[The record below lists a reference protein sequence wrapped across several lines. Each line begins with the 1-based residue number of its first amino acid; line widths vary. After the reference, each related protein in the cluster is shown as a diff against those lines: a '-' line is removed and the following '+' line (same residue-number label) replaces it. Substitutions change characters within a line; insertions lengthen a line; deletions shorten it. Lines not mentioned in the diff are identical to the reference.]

1 LPQKSFAATHVA
13 RSATAGLWKRH
24 ITLFDFSENMEI
36 KMDTLVIDRTEKTD
50 VAASGHFYEYSKAA
64 NPIRPSLTPR
74 VPYHF
79 FPPSLY
85 AQGSSRVVPLDLSAE
100 LKCPGPATG
109 PGLCASFVRI
119 NAGDRITMDP
129 NATSIVFYAIRG
141 HGSARCGSVAF
152 DWAQGDFFAIPAL
165 DGITLDASA
174 DAALY
179 AVHDAP
185 LLTYLGV
192 RVDTARFRP
201 VVFRAK
207 DADRELDQVRR
218 SPAAAERSRVS
229 VLLAADEFPLTRT
242 VTHTLWA
249 MYGTIAAGTE
259 QKPHR
264 HQSIALD
271 YIVDC
276 APGCYSLL
284 GTDLDAD
291 GRIIDPVRVDWEAGC
306 AFVTPPGYWHAHFNE
321 SQAEARLIPIQDAGL
336 QTYLRT
342 LDIRFA

>member
-1 LPQKSFAATHVA
+1 
-13 RSATAGLWKRH
+13 
-24 ITLFDFSENMEI
+24 
-36 KMDTLVIDRTEKTD
+36 MDSLAIDRTSDTHD
-50 VAASGHFYEYSKAA
+50 AVSAGHFFEYSKAA

-85 AQGSSRVVPLDLSAE
+85 AEGKSRIVPLDLSAD
-100 LKCPGPATG
+100 LKCQGPATG
-109 PGLCASFVRI
+109 PGLLANFVRI
-119 NAGDRITMDP
+119 NAGDKIGMVP
-129 NATSIVFYAIRG
+129 NATSIVFYVIRG
-141 HGSARCGSVAF
+141 SGRASSGTVTF
-152 DWAQGDFFAIPAL
+152 DWSHGDFFAVPAI
-165 DGITLDASA
+165 DGITLEASA

-192 RVDTARFRP
+192 SVDTARFRP
-201 VVFRAK
+201 VLFRSE
-207 DADRELDQVRR
+207 DANRELDRVKH
-218 SPAAAERSRVS
+218 SPAAAERSRIS

-249 MYGTIAAGTE
+249 MYGTIGAGTE

-271 YIVDC
+271 YIVEC
-276 APGCYSLL
+276 EPGCYSLV
-284 GTDLDAD
+284 GTELDEE
-291 GRIIDPVRVDWEAGC
+291 GRIKDPVRVDWESGC
-306 AFVTPPGYWHAHFNE
+306 TFVTPPGHWHAHFNE
-321 SQAEARLIPIQDAGL
+321 SGAEARLIPIQDAGL

>member
-1 LPQKSFAATHVA
+1 
-13 RSATAGLWKRH
+13 
-24 ITLFDFSENMEI
+24 
-36 KMDTLVIDRTEKTD
+36 MDTLTIDRNSD
-50 VAASGHFYEYSKAA
+50 ANDGVSSGHFYEYSKAA

-79 FPPSLY
+79 FSPSLY
-85 AQGSSRVVPLDLSAE
+85 AEGKSRIVPLDLSAE

-109 PGLCASFVRI
+109 PGLCANFVRI
-119 NAGDRITMDP
+119 NAGDRIEMAP
-129 NATSIVFYAIRG
+129 NATSIVFYVIRG
-141 HGSARCGSVAF
+141 SGRARNGSVVF
-152 DWAQGDFFAIPAL
+152 DWAHGDIFAVPAL
-165 DGITLDASA
+165 SGIALEASA

-192 RVDTARFRP
+192 SVDTVRFRP
-201 VVFRAK
+201 VLFRAE
-207 DADRELDQVRR
+207 DANRALDLVKQ
-218 SPAAAERSRVS
+218 SPSAAERSRIS

-249 MYGTIAAGTE
+249 MYGVIGAGTE

-276 APGCYSLL
+276 EPGCYSLV
-284 GTDLDAD
+284 GTELDAE
-291 GRIIDPVRVDWEAGC
+291 GRIVDPARIEWEAGC
-306 AFVTPPGYWHAHFNE
+306 AFVTPPGHWHAHFNE
-321 SQAEARLIPIQDAGL
+321 SGAEARLIPIQDAGL

>member
-1 LPQKSFAATHVA
+1 
-13 RSATAGLWKRH
+13 
-24 ITLFDFSENMEI
+24 
-36 KMDTLVIDRTEKTD
+36 MDSLVIDPRND
-50 VAASGHFYEYSKAA
+50 VRDTVAQGQFYEYSKAA
-64 NPIRPSLTPR
+64 NPIRPTLTPR

-79 FPPSLY
+79 FSPSLY
-85 AQGSSRVVPLDLSAE
+85 ADGESRIVPLDLSTA

-109 PGLCASFVRI
+109 PGLLASFVRI
-119 NAGDRITMDP
+119 NAGDTIEMEP
-129 NATSIVFYAIRG
+129 NATSIVFYVIRG
-141 HGSARCGSVAF
+141 QGRAVNGDVAF
-152 DWAQGDFFAIPAL
+152 EWNHGDFFAVPAI
-165 DGITLDASA
+165 DGATLTASS

-201 VVFRAK
+201 VLFRSA
-207 DADRELDQVRR
+207 DANRELDRVRR
-218 SPAAAERSRVS
+218 SPAAAERSRIS
-229 VLLAADEFPLTRT
+229 VLLAAEEFPLTRT

-249 MYGTIAAGTE
+249 MYGTIGAGTE

-271 YIVDC
+271 YIVEC
-276 APGCYSLL
+276 EPGCYSLV
-284 GTDLDAD
+284 GTELDEN
-291 GRIIDPVRVDWEAGC
+291 GQIKDPTRVDWESGC
-306 AFVTPPGYWHAHFNE
+306 VFVTPPGYWHAHFNE
-321 SQAEARLIPIQDAGL
+321 SGAEARLIPIQDAGL